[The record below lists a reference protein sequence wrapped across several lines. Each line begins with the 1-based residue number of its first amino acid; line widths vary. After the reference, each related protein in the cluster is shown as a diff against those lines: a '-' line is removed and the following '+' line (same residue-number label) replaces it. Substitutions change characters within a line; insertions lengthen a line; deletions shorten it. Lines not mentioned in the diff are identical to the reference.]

1 MNTNDTYGGFLIMDT
16 IPASMLVQSGKCTH
30 QLHARHINQDN
41 HLESGEP
48 ETRKEHQ

>member
-1 MNTNDTYGGFLIMDT
+1 MNSEIELNMYSTEFDHIIY
-16 IPASMLVQSGKCTH
+16 P
-30 QLHARHINQDN
+30 RHINQDN